1 MAEQTGREPA
11 SAFADRLRA
20 RFEGAEVD
28 VAMPR
33 GEVGIVF
40 APDAWHDGCR
50 ALRDEF
56 GFEMLVD
63 LCGIDYFGYGSDEWD
78 TEVYYEGFSRGVE
91 GRGPGRFKYAE
102 RQSRKVAQPAS
113 PEITPIPQP
122 HIYPALQR
130 LSLE

>member
-1 MAEQTGREPA
+1 MAACSCRRRTAARPTSARTRRGCAMAEQTGREPA

-40 APDAWHDGCR
+40 APDAWHYGCR

-63 LCGIDYFGYGSDEWD
+63 LCGI
-78 TEVYYEGFSRGVE
+78 
-91 GRGPGRFKYAE
+91 GRK
-102 RQSRKVAQPAS
+102 S
-113 PEITPIPQP
+113 T
-122 HIYPALQR
+122 R
-130 LSLE
+130 LNSSH